1 MDVTLLVRLDFNDED
16 DGYILYRV
24 SDEEL
29 CEAKSCVLIAKHRRE
44 NGTEGKMVE
53 ELIEEEFSVSGIRFE
68 PVTYDVLDLYMF

>member
-24 SDEEL
+24 PDKQL
-29 CEAKSCVLIAKHRRE
+29 CEAKSCALIAKHRWE

-53 ELIEEEFSVSGIRFE
+53 ELIEEEFRAAGIRFE
-68 PVTYDVLDLYMF
+68 SVTYDVLDLYMF